1 MCKLKNDALC
11 RCVLA
16 LFGGQHNSL
25 AKNQFAA
32 HWLCM
37 SAPTHRPAELPM
49 PPVAVGFTLLAFGFF
64 SMLDAS
70 AKWLVTGGQAVIF
83 VVWVRFVVQAVIL
96 LVAYRGWSN
105 RRLWAMEQPVLQIIR
120 GLLLPTMT
128 FFNFL
133 ALQYLQ
139 LAETISVLL
148 ASPIVVAALAGPM
161 LGEWAGP
168 RRWAAIFV
176 GFIGVLIVVRPGTA
190 VFDWPV
196 VYIIICMLAYSV
208 YLLLTRK
215 LAATETPESLIFYSC
230 VFAAVLF
237 APFAIPEAAMPARAS
252 DWFAFGL
259 AGVAGMVGH
268 MLIIRV
274 GRMADASKTTPFIY
288 TQIIWMT
295 GIGYLLFGDV
305 PDGWTIAGMVVIA
318 GSGLYLMMR
327 ERQLRKKP

>member
-1 MCKLKNDALC
+1 MT
-11 RCVLA
+11 VLP
-16 LFGGQHNSL
+16 N
-25 AKNQFAA
+25 K
-32 HWLCM
+32 
-37 SAPTHRPAELPM
+37 PIELPM
-49 PPVAVGFTLLAFGFF
+49 HPLAIGLTLAAFFFF

-70 AKWLVTGGQAVIF
+70 AKWLVTGGQAVVF
-83 VVWVRFVVQAVIL
+83 VVWVRFTVQAVIL
-96 LVAYRGWSN
+96 LIGYRGWSN
-105 RRLWAMEQPVLQIIR
+105 GRLWAMEKPLWQILR

-148 ASPIVVAALAGPM
+148 AAPIVVAALAGPM

-168 RRWAAIFV
+168 RRWAAIFI
-176 GFIGVLIVVRPGTA
+176 GFIGVLIVVRPGTT

-196 VYIIICMLAYSV
+196 IYIIICMLAYSA

-230 VFAAVLF
+230 LFGAVLF
-237 APFAIPEAAMPARAS
+237 APFAIPEAAMPARVS

-259 AGVAGMVGH
+259 AGIAGMVGH

-288 TQIIWMT
+288 SQIFWMT
-295 GIGYLLFGDV
+295 AIGFLLFGDL
-305 PDGWTIAGMVVIA
+305 PDMWTVAGMLVIA
-318 GSGLYLMMR
+318 SSGFYLMMR
-327 ERQLRKKP
+327 ERKLRKMR